1 MSANDDA
8 IYTESECD
16 IRENFDTNDYPNI
29 FVSKKYPEPWSQ
41 WVILE
46 GEAMLLSLLGLSSC
60 LAYQVK
66 VILLLSLI

>member
-1 MSANDDA
+1 MSANNDA

-29 FVSKKYPEPWSQ
+29 FVSKKYPDQ

-46 GEAMLLSLLGLSSC
+46 GEAMLFSLLGLSSC

-66 VILLLSLI
+66 VISLLSMI